1 MNQSTASILDQST
14 ASILDTTQVPQAFGH
29 GTMVAGIIHLVA
41 PTAQIMPLKAF
52 RADGSSNLF
61 DILRAVYFAVDH
73 GAKVIN
79 MSFSF
84 AGPSEELMRAM
95 NFASERGVVCVSST
109 GNLARE
115 TLAFPAS
122 FQNVIGVAST
132 NNLDA
137 RSTFSSFGAALADM
151 AAPGEAIISTFPGK
165 HYAAAWGT
173 SFSTPFVSGAV
184 ALLVQAKPTIDPKG
198 VYGSL
203 GHAKKLDSTSM
214 GWGRLDAYRAVAHR
228 VQILPPGAPAP

>member
-1 MNQSTASILDQST
+1 
-14 ASILDTTQVPQAFGH
+14 
-29 GTMVAGIIHLVA
+29 
-41 PTAQIMPLKAF
+41 
-52 RADGSSNLF
+52 

-203 GHAKKLDSTSM
+203 GGLCLVFLGCLWLLGLAFLAATVQWPSNVRLIPAYVAPLLDHHEQQPEA
-214 GWGRLDAYRAVAHR
+214 WE
-228 VQILPPGAPAP
+228 